1 MRLTRRAVLVG
12 LACLAAREGRAQ
24 PARLRRI
31 GWISTEPQPDPFI
44 DGFRE
49 GLRALGYIE
58 GKSLI
63 LDLRYATGDS
73 DKLQAAIADLKASDV
88 AFIVSSGPAIQAIK
102 SHRDVQVLFA
112 ISGDPVELGVAQ
124 TLARPGGNFT
134 GSTFLSLEIAAK
146 RVELLKEALPDLR
159 RLAVLSNTRHPGE
172 QSEWRATRRAA
183 EMLEI
188 EPMYAPFAGPAELD
202 RALASVRAMHG
213 DGMITF
219 PDGVTFVN
227 RNKIAAFADAEGL
240 PSMFG
245 WSEHCDAGGLMS
257 YGANQRETYV
267 RLASYADRMLR
278 GERAGDLPIQQPTK
292 FELVMNAG
300 AAKRLGR
307 SIAPAMWARADRLVD

>member
-12 LACLAAREGRAQ
+12 AAAFAAGAHAQ
-24 PARLRRI
+24 PARPRRI

-44 DGFRE
+44 AGFRE
-49 GLRALGYIE
+49 GLQALGYAE
-58 GKSLI
+58 GQNLV
-63 LDLRYATGDS
+63 LELRYATGDFG
-73 DKLQAAIADLKASDV
+73 KLQAAIAELKALNV

-102 SHRDVQVLFA
+102 THRDVQVLFA

-124 TLARPGGNFT
+124 TLARPGSNFT

-146 RVELLKEALPDLR
+146 RVELLREALPELR
-159 RLAVLSNTRHPGE
+159 RLAVLSNTNHPGE

-183 EMLEI
+183 EMLDI
-188 EPMYAPFAGPAELD
+188 ETIYVPFAGPAEFD
-202 RALASVRAMHG
+202 GALGAVRAARG
-213 DGMITF
+213 DAMITF
-219 PDGVTFVN
+219 PDGITFVN
-227 RNKIAAFADAEGL
+227 RQKIAAFAEANSL

-267 RLASYADRMLR
+267 RLATYADRMLR
-278 GERAGDLPIQQPTK
+278 GERAGDLPIQQPTT

-300 AAKRLGR
+300 TAKRLGVN
-307 SIAPAMWARADRLVD
+307 IAQPMWTRADRLVD